1 MCDYMHTNLPELLKT
16 WNIFRRNQN
25 FWKCNCSIQWRADVK
40 SCVSLRIKCLIL
52 GYGSIGRG
60 SYAKDGFTVCSG
72 TDIYRVVGSFFSF
85 LSMFPQAPA
94 VDVIAVGLVSG
105 HIIIHNIKFDETLM
119 KFQQDWGP
127 ITAISFRTGRS
138 F

>member
-1 MCDYMHTNLPELLKT
+1 MLN
-16 WNIFRRNQN
+16 
-25 FWKCNCSIQWRADVK
+25 
-40 SCVSLRIKCLIL
+40 
-52 GYGSIGRG
+52 RG
-60 SYAKDGFTVCSG
+60 SHAKDAFTVCFD
-72 TDIYRVVGSFFSF
+72 TDIYRVVASFFSF